1 MKTCFVPLAA
11 LLVLMVVPFGLSGC
25 GNSTANDVW
34 CNDAGLCFHGD
45 NDADGFYPDAGD
57 TTGDG
62 DNGGDQNICNEV
74 NFNTQSV
81 PPNLI
86 LMLDKSRSMDDPASQ
101 GSPTTKLE
109 DLQTAVGYLLTQ
121 GDGKIR
127 FGLLAFPGGNGC
139 APGNVSVPVSDTSV
153 PDIRSRVNALTTT
166 VGTPTG
172 GALENADAYY
182 SDLNDT
188 VHRGFVLLVTDGMPT
203 CPNGGG
209 TRQNQADNQL
219 ALDAVTA
226 LSSHGFGTFVI
237 GLGAETASNPQLLS
251 DMAVQG
257 GWPRAGDPKYY
268 QANSVSELQAIFQTI
283 GGMVIGC
290 NLSLG
295 SNRPEVPDYL
305 WVYFDNV
312 LVPRDR
318 NHLNGWDYIDGSN
331 QIAFYGTYCDQLK
344 GGQVGKVDVKM
355 GCSPPT

>member
-1 MKTCFVPLAA
+1 MEATMKTHFIPWAA
-11 LLVLMVVPFGLSGC
+11 LLTLMVVPFGLSGC

-45 NDADGFYPDAGD
+45 NDEVGFYPDGGD

-62 DNGGDQNICNEV
+62 GNVGDQNICNEV
-74 NFNTQSV
+74 KFETQSV
-81 PPNLI
+81 PPNL
-86 LMLDKSRSMDDPASQ
+86 LLVLDRSGSMDDPSSQ

-109 DLQTAVGYLLTQ
+109 DLQTAVDYLLTQ

-127 FGLLAFPGGNGC
+127 FGLLTFPVARRC
-139 APGNVSVPVSDTSV
+139 DPGEVLVPISDTSV
-153 PDIRSRVNALTTT
+153 SEIRSRVNALTTDS
-166 VGTPTG
+166 GTPTG
-172 GALENADAYY
+172 ESLENADAYY

-188 VHRGFVLLVTDGMPT
+188 VHRGFILLVTDGMPN

-209 TRQNQADNQL
+209 DADEQL
-219 ALDAVTA
+219 ALDAVTT
-226 LSSHGFGTFVI
+226 LGSHGIGTFVI
-237 GLGAETASNPQLLS
+237 GMGADTASNPQLLS